1 MLYILGL
8 CMVNNLRL
16 WREQLGLTQ
25 LELAKT
31 VAVTRQTI
39 ISLERGKYLPSLV
52 LALRLARIFGCQ
64 VEDLFRLEE
73 EICD

>member
-1 MLYILGL
+1 
-8 CMVNNLRL
+8 MVNNLRL